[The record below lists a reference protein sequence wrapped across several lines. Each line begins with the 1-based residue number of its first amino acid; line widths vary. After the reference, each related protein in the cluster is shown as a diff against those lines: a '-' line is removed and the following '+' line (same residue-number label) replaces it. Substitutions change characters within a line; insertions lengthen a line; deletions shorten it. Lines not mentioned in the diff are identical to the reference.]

1 MTENMKENN
10 HGIQEA
16 GHHVKFS
23 LSVLKHEENSD
34 DKSCQTGRQTPF
46 QGVKMAEKQQV
57 FQKDLCCY
65 ICSETFKDPVSLHCN
80 HSFCQTC
87 LSKFWGKAK
96 NKNCPVCN
104 RKSSMEDPLI
114 NFSLKE
120 LVDSFTGRLKLDKN
134 PDEGKE
140 VVCSKHTRTPIWFCV
155 DEDRAVCDDCQNP
168 TQHATHTVIPLE
180 EAVQDMKGK
189 LKSDLEKMQKSL
201 KKYTDTEKV
210 HKDMVQHTKSQLA
223 ATERSIKEVFEQLHQ
238 FLREEEEA
246 RLTAL
251 REEEEQKGEM
261 IGMREIKTL
270 QEQIQ
275 TLKDSIQHVDNDLK
289 QDSVPFL
296 KGYQGTKSRAQ
307 CTLRDP
313 PLLSG
318 ALIDVA
324 QHLGNLKYRVC
335 EKMVES
341 VEYYPVILDASTANR
356 YHFLSDDLT
365 SVKNMDTKHQ
375 LPGNPERFMKY
386 NDVLGSE
393 GFTSGKHCWEVQVG
407 DRRKWTLG
415 VAKETVERK
424 GETSLGPSYGF
435 WTVKKSSDKYK
446 AGSKTLSLET
456 KPQRVRV
463 QLDYERG
470 EVSFYDPSDMSH
482 IYTYKDTFK
491 DKLFPYFGTGSDDTS
506 EESLQICPFKVSLKV
521 KNL

>member
-1 MTENMKENN
+1 M
-10 HGIQEA
+10 
-16 GHHVKFS
+16 
-23 LSVLKHEENSD
+23 
-34 DKSCQTGRQTPF
+34 PF

-57 FQKDLCCY
+57 VEKYLCCHV
-65 ICSETFKDPVSLHCN
+65 CSETFKDPVSLHCN

-96 NKNCPVCN
+96 NKNCPVCK
-104 RKSSMEDPLI
+104 RKSSMEDPAI
-114 NFSLKE
+114 HFSLKE
-120 LVDSFTGRLKLDKN
+120 LADSFAGRPKLDKN

-140 VVCSKHTRTPIWFCV
+140 VVCSKHTKTPAWFCV

-168 TQHATHTVIPLE
+168 PKHSGHNVIRLE
-180 EAVQDMKGK
+180 EAVQDI
-189 LKSDLEKMQKSL
+189 
-201 KKYTDTEKV
+201 
-210 HKDMVQHTKSQLA
+210 KSQLA

-251 REEEEQKGEM
+251 REEEEQKGKM
-261 IGMREIKTL
+261 IGSEIKTL

-275 TLKDSIQHVDNDLK
+275 TLKDSIQHMENDLK

-296 KGYQGTKSRAQ
+296 KGYQSTKSRAQ

-324 QHLGNLKYRVC
+324 KHLGNLKYRVC
-335 EKMVES
+335 EKMVET
-341 VEYYPVILDASTANR
+341 VEYYPVILDVSTASR
-356 YHFLSDDLT
+356 YHFISADLT
-365 SVKNMDTKHQ
+365 NVREMKTNQHQ
-375 LPGNPERFMKY
+375 LDNPERFMTY
-386 NDVLGSE
+386 LMVLGSE

-407 DRRKWTLG
+407 DRSKWSLG
-415 VAKETVERK
+415 VAKESVERK
-424 GETSLGPSYGF
+424 GETRLNPKYGF
-435 WTVKKSSDKYK
+435 WAVKKTNDEYR
-446 AGSKTLSLET
+446 APPETLSLKA

-470 EVSFYDPSDMSH
+470 EVSFYDPCDMSH
-482 IYTYKDTFK
+482 IYTYKDSFK
-491 DKLFPYFGTGSDDTS
+491 DKLFPFFCTETDTS
-506 EESLQICPFKVSLKV
+506 EESLQICPLKVSLKV